1 MIKPSFVQRART
13 SDVAEGEE
21 EFMTGYDKIKKF
33 VSEVHEINCALTDE
47 IIEFID
53 EVILQEQVG
62 NVPQA
67 NACPQLCEVTEL
79 IIDAV
84 NIDGAHHKQWY
95 LEQIAVKLGIE
106 LPEHEKGII
115 P

>member
-1 MIKPSFVQRART
+1 MQSYLWSDGVYRSVPEYQGCRHYGVDTCGAGDGKQILPRT
-13 SDVAEGEE
+13 G
-21 EFMTGYDKIKKF
+21 IP
-33 VSEVHEINCALTDE
+33 CA
-47 IIEFID
+47 
-53 EVILQEQVG
+53 
-62 NVPQA
+62 VPQA

-84 NIDGAHHKQWY
+84 NIEGAHHKQWY

>member
-1 MIKPSFVQRART
+1 MNNEQLIKDVIRWIITSKNTEMLDA
-13 SDVAEGEE
+13 SDVDLVYKDYI
-21 EFMTGYDKIKKF
+21 T
-33 VSEVHEINCALTDE
+33 
-47 IIEFID
+47 
-53 EVILQEQVG
+53 EQVG
-62 NVPQA
+62 NVAKP

>member
-1 MIKPSFVQRART
+1 
-13 SDVAEGEE
+13 
-21 EFMTGYDKIKKF
+21 MTGYDKIKKF
-33 VSEVHEINCALTDE
+33 VSEVHEINCALTNE

-53 EVILQEQVG
+53 EVIEQEQVG
-62 NVPQA
+62 NVVKPPD
-67 NACPQLCEVTEL
+67 ACPQLCEVTEL

>member
-1 MIKPSFVQRART
+1 MDIKEELRKRGYAPGEYFNKCGTCGEMFVGDKRAWCCF
-13 SDVAEGEE
+13 S
-21 EFMTGYDKIKKF
+21 
-33 VSEVHEINCALTDE
+33 CAT
-47 IIEFID
+47 
-53 EVILQEQVG
+53 EQVG
-62 NVPQA
+62 NVAKPD
-67 NACPQLCEVTEL
+67 ACPQLCEVTEL

>member
-1 MIKPSFVQRART
+1 MRLTKEMMR
-13 SDVAEGEE
+13 AEGQKV
-21 EFMTGYDKIKKF
+21 YDKFGMKAKLDF
-33 VSEVHEINCALTDE
+33 LAGAEWAMEHYEEA
-47 IIEFID
+47 
-53 EVILQEQVG
+53 
-62 NVPQA
+62 PQ
-67 NACPQLCEVTEL
+67 NLPKLCEVTEL

>member
-1 MIKPSFVQRART
+1 MNNEQLIKDVIRWIITSKNTEMLDA
-13 SDVAEGEE
+13 SDVDLVYKDYI
-21 EFMTGYDKIKKF
+21 T
-33 VSEVHEINCALTDE
+33 
-47 IIEFID
+47 
-53 EVILQEQVG
+53 EQVG
-62 NVPQA
+62 NVAKPD
-67 NACPQLCEVTEL
+67 ACPQLCEVTEL

>member
-1 MIKPSFVQRART
+1 MNNEQLIKDVIRWIITSKNTEMLDA
-13 SDVAEGEE
+13 SDVDLVYKDYI
-21 EFMTGYDKIKKF
+21 T
-33 VSEVHEINCALTDE
+33 
-47 IIEFID
+47 
-53 EVILQEQVG
+53 EQVG
-62 NVPQA
+62 NVAKP

-84 NIDGAHHKQWY
+84 NIEGAHHKQWY
-95 LEQIAVKLGIE
+95 LEQIAVKLDIE